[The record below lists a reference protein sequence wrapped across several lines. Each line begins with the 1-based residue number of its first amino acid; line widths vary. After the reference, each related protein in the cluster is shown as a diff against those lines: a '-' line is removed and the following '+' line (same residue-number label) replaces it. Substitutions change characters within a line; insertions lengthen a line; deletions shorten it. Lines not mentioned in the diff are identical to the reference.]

1 MFTIDATIDT
11 IQNSK
16 KQFVKTF
23 VTNEK
28 MAQAMNNFIDAQ
40 TEYTK
45 DAVKAGSDTA
55 VVVGQE
61 IVRNMSQLTKVD
73 LHKMSETMV
82 NSVKYMVDSQKNWL
96 NSLKV

>member
-1 MFTIDATIDT
+1 MFTVDAAIDT

-28 MAQAMNNFIDAQ
+28 MAKAMNDFIDAQ

-45 DAVKAGSDTA
+45 DAVKAGTDTA
-55 VVVGQE
+55 VVVSQE
-61 IVRNMSQLTKVD
+61 MVRSMSQITKID

-82 NSVKYMVDSQKNWL
+82 NSVKYAVDSQKNWL